1 MEWSREHATRK
12 PPSMS
17 CKERLVRRAIDELKG
32 GTKGSSDSAIKKQ
45 MQGGYSS
52 RKWSNVSFLK
62 ALKSGVQCGDFIQT
76 KQSYKLSAAINRKP
90 DAAKHVEDLGKK
102 QTECVGLL
110 MECVDEA
117 KKEPLV
123 AALGASLRALHLNTR
138 FLAISIRD
146 SVCCAGDV
154 RECCR

>member
-17 CKERLVRRAIDELKG
+17 YKERIVRAIEELKG
-32 GTKGSSDSAIKKQ
+32 GTKGWSASAIKKQ

-62 ALKSGVQCGDFIQT
+62 ALKAGVDCGDFIQT
-76 KQSYKLSAAINRKP
+76 KQSYKLSAAINRKL

-117 KKEPLV
+117 NKEPLV

-146 SVCCAGDV
+146 SVYCAGDV